1 MQGTPNDVKRHRTGP
16 IIAVTAG
23 ATATL
28 GAGALG
34 RLALGTARA
43 GLAGVPV
50 AVDDALVA
58 AAAALAVL
66 GLGWLVLTLVLAA
79 LAGAP
84 GAVGRGAARLA
95 AAVTPRAARQ
105 LAALLLGA
113 GVVTAGAGTASAAS
127 GGPGLPDP
135 GWSAT
140 AVVGAP
146 AVAGS
151 TDPASPGPAPD
162 PGWTPDAPR
171 VRPQPDVGV
180 VSGRFSVT
188 DADAV
193 VVHRGDS
200 LWTLAA
206 HHLGPGATDAEV
218 ARAWPRWYAANR
230 AVIGADPDLLLP
242 GQVLRVPAVDAS

>member
-1 MQGTPNDVKRHRTGP
+1 M
-16 IIAVTAG
+16 IAAG
-23 ATATL
+23 AVATAATL
-28 GAGALG
+28 GAAALG

-58 AAAALAVL
+58 TAAALAAL
-66 GLGWLVLTLVLAA
+66 GLAWLVLTLVLAA
-79 LAGAP
+79 LASAP
-84 GAVGRGAARLA
+84 GALGRGAARLSA
-95 AAVTPRAARQ
+95 EVTPRAARQ

-113 GVVTAGAGTASAAS
+113 GVATGAGAATASAAS
-127 GGPGLPDP
+127 ADPRLPDP

-140 AVVGAP
+140 AIVGSLVDAP
-146 AVAGS
+146 AHPAGE
-151 TDPASPGPAPD
+151 GPAPD

-188 DADAV
+188 DPDVV

-206 HHLGPGATDAEV
+206 RHLGPGASDAEV

-242 GQVLRVPAVDAS
+242 GQVLRAPTVDAS